1 MTLLKPRYQYERLKR
16 VLVDG
21 RRLYSAP
28 NGTALPSV
36 TTILDNTKDKT
47 HLMEWRR
54 KVGEEQANIITKE
67 ASGIGTRMHKYLEE
81 YIERGSWGTPGSN
94 PFAKQAHDMAQT
106 VGKNALVHVEEVWGS
121 EVSLYYP
128 EIYAYQQF
136 DITPLDYS
144 KYADQWW
151 SRVEQYFKKQAEHT
165 S

>member
-28 NGTALPSV
+28 NGAALPSV

-81 YIERGSWGTPGSN
+81 YIEQGSWGTPGSN
-94 PFAKQAHDMAQT
+94 PFAQ
-106 VGKNALVHVEEVWGS
+106 EENR
-121 EVSLYYP
+121 
-128 EIYAYQQF
+128 
-136 DITPLDYS
+136 DYL
-144 KYADQWW
+144 
-151 SRVEQYFKKQAEHT
+151 RVKKERMGHRLFPT
-165 S
+165 IDCLCRST